1 MTEYFLTS
9 LEEMM
14 KLARRINSEDP
25 SLIKDIATNDKTT
38 PKDSN
43 ENGLMRKGDYVD
55 VIGMR
60 EGKYY
65 DPSQLQALSLASSL
79 ADLTT
84 RDKPFKGPEKFSK
97 LTGDFDLKK
106 LKTDPSNVFPINPAL
121 DAPNPFTGEVIVEG
135 ERNKLHA
142 SIYGELKLNKNVTAG
157 LFGTK
162 GTTRTKYSD
171 GPIVDQFY
179 KEVGAVIKGQVVL
192 SDEAVIYGSAS
203 QKKTKGTREFL
214 TYESENYGKLSVIEA
229 GAVIGGLDANITK
242 TINNGNKYTKGTVSY
257 KWDGQSLSAY
267 ADTGNKRKFGIDY
280 KIEF

>member
-1 MTEYFLTS
+1 MTEYFLTN

-14 KLARRINSEDP
+14 KLARRINSEDQ
-25 SLIKDIATNDKTT
+25 SLIKNTDTNNKTV
-38 PKDSN
+38 PEDANK
-43 ENGLMRKGDYVD
+43 NGLMRKGAYVD
-55 VIGMR
+55 VVGMQ

-97 LTGDFDLKK
+97 LTGDFDFKK

-171 GPIVDQFY
+171 GVIVDQFDR
-179 KEVGAVIKGQVVL
+179 EVGAVIKSKVVL
-192 SDEAVIYGSAS
+192 SNKAVIYGSAS
-203 QKKTKGTREFL
+203 QKTTKSKQEFL

-242 TINNGNKYTKGTVSY
+242 AINNGNKYTKGKVTY
-257 KWDGQSLSAY
+257 RWDGKELSASS
-267 ADTGNKRKFGIDY
+267 DTQGNLGINYEMKF
-280 KIEF
+280 

>member
-1 MTEYFLTS
+1 MTEYFLTN

-14 KLARRINSEDP
+14 KLARRINSEDQ
-25 SLIKDIATNDKTT
+25 SLIKDTATNDKTA
-38 PKDSN
+38 PKDAN
-43 ENGLMRKGDYVD
+43 KNGLMRKGAYVD
-55 VIGMR
+55 VVGMQ

-97 LTGDFDLKK
+97 LTGDFDFKK
-106 LKTDPSNVFPINPAL
+106 LKTDL

-171 GPIVDQFY
+171 GVIVDQFDR
-179 KEVGAVIKGQVVL
+179 EVGAVIKSKVVL
-192 SDEAVIYGSAS
+192 SNKAVIYGSAS
-203 QKKTKGTREFL
+203 QKTTKSKQEFL

-242 TINNGNKYTKGTVSY
+242 AINNGNKYTKGKVTY
-257 KWDGQSLSAY
+257 RWDGKELSASS
-267 ADTGNKRKFGIDY
+267 DTQGNLGINYEMKF
-280 KIEF
+280 

>member
-14 KLARRINSEDP
+14 KLARRINSEDQ
-25 SLIKDIATNDKTT
+25 SLIKDTATNDKTT

-43 ENGLMRKGDYVD
+43 ENGLMSKQAKQFANVS
-55 VIGMR
+55 
-60 EGKYY
+60 KYY
-65 DPSQLQALSLASSL
+65 DRSQLQALSLASSL

-84 RDKPFKGPEKFSK
+84 RDKPFKGPEKFSE

-106 LKTDPSNVFPINPAL
+106 LKPNT
-121 DAPNPFTGEVIVEG
+121 DAPNPFTGEVLVEG

-171 GPIVDQFY
+171 GPIVDQFDR
-179 KEVGAVIKGQVVL
+179 EVGAVIKGQVVL

-203 QKKTKGTREFL
+203 QKKTKSKQEFFTL
-214 TYESENYGKLSVIEA
+214 ESEKFGKLSVIEA

-267 ADTGNKRKFGIDY
+267 ADTGKKRKAPKIGIDY
-280 KIEF
+280 LIKF

>member
-25 SLIKDIATNDKTT
+25 SLIKDTATNDKTT
-38 PKDSN
+38 PKDTN
-43 ENGLMRKGDYVD
+43 KNGLMRKGDYVD
-55 VIGMR
+55 KIGMR

-84 RDKPFKGPEKFSK
+84 RDKPFKGPEKFSE

-106 LKTDPSNVFPINPAL
+106 LKTDPSNVFPINPDL
-121 DAPNPFTGEVIVEG
+121 DAPNPFTGEVLVEG

-203 QKKTKGTREFL
+203 QKKTNIKEEFFTL
-214 TYESENYGKLSVIEA
+214 ESEEFGKLSVIEA

-242 TINNGNKYTKGTVSY
+242 TIDNGNKYTKGTVSY

>member
-1 MTEYFLTS
+1 MTEYFLTN

-14 KLARRINSEDP
+14 KLARRINSEDQ
-25 SLIKDIATNDKTT
+25 SLIKNTATNDKTT
-38 PKDSN
+38 PKDTN
-43 ENGLMRKGDYVD
+43 KNGLMRKGDYVD
-55 VIGMR
+55 EIGMR

-65 DPSQLQALSLASSL
+65 NPSQLQALSLASSL
-79 ADLTT
+79 SDLTT

-106 LKTDPSNVFPINPAL
+106 LKPDT
-121 DAPNPFTGEVIVEG
+121 DAPNPFTGEVLVEG

-203 QKKTKGTREFL
+203 QKKTNIKEEFFTL
-214 TYESENYGKLSVIEA
+214 ESEEFGKLSVIEA

-242 TINNGNKYTKGTVSY
+242 TINNDNKYTKGTVSY

-280 KIEF
+280 LIKF

>member
-1 MTEYFLTS
+1 MADSFIDALKGYENLADRIKNEDSS
-9 LEEMM
+9 LLLETG
-14 KLARRINSEDP
+14 STVD
-25 SLIKDIATNDKTT
+25 T
-38 PKDSN
+38 PKDIN
-43 ENGLMRKGDYVD
+43 KNGLMSKQARQFAN
-55 VIGMR
+55 IS
-60 EGKYY
+60 KYY
-65 DPSQLQALSLASSL
+65 DRSQLQALSLAASQ
-79 ADLTT
+79 AEIGAA
-84 RDKPFKGPEKFSK
+84 RDKPFKGPDDFTK

-106 LKTDPSNVFPINPAL
+106 LKTDPSNVFPINPDL

-142 SIYGELKLNKNVTAG
+142 SIYGELKLNKSITAG

-171 GPIVDQFY
+171 GPIVDQFDR
-179 KEVGAVIKGQVVL
+179 EVGAVIKGQVVL

-203 QKKTKGTREFL
+203 QKNTKSKQEFL
-214 TYESENYGKLSVIEA
+214 TYESEKYGKLSVIEA

-242 TINNGNKYTKGTVSY
+242 TINNGNKYTRGTVSY

-280 KIEF
+280 LIKF

>member
-1 MTEYFLTS
+1 MTEYFLTN

-14 KLARRINSEDP
+14 KLARRINSEDQ
-25 SLIKDIATNDKTT
+25 SLIKNTDTNNKTA
-38 PKDSN
+38 PEDANK
-43 ENGLMRKGDYVD
+43 NGLMRKGAYVD
-55 VIGMR
+55 VVGMQ

-97 LTGDFDLKK
+97 LTGDFDFKK

-171 GPIVDQFY
+171 GVIVDQLD

-192 SDEAVIYGSAS
+192 SDEAVIYGGAS
-203 QKKTKGTREFL
+203 QKKTKSKQEFL
-214 TYESENYGKLSVIEA
+214 TYESKNYGKLSVIEA

-242 TINNGNKYTKGTVSY
+242 TISNNNKYTKGKMTY
-257 KWDGQSLSAY
+257 RWDGQSLSAR
-267 ADTGNKRKFGIDY
+267 ADTQGKFGIDY
-280 KIEF
+280 EIKF

>member
-1 MTEYFLTS
+1 MTEYFLTN

-14 KLARRINSEDP
+14 KLARRINSEDQ
-25 SLIKDIATNDKTT
+25 SLIKNTDTNNKTA
-38 PKDSN
+38 PEDANK
-43 ENGLMRKGDYVD
+43 NGLMRKGAYVD
-55 VIGMR
+55 VVGMQ

-97 LTGDFDLKK
+97 LTGDFDFKK

-171 GPIVDQFY
+171 GVIVDQFDR
-179 KEVGAVIKGQVVL
+179 EVGAVIKSKVVL
-192 SDEAVIYGSAS
+192 SNEAVIYGSAS
-203 QKKTKGTREFL
+203 QKTTKSKQEFL
-214 TYESENYGKLSVIEA
+214 TYESKNYGKLSVIEA

-242 TINNGNKYTKGTVSY
+242 AINNGNKYTKGKVTY
-257 KWDGQSLSAY
+257 RWDGKELSASS
-267 ADTGNKRKFGIDY
+267 DTQGNLGINYEMKF
-280 KIEF
+280 

>member
-1 MTEYFLTS
+1 MTEYFLTN

-55 VIGMR
+55 EIGMR

-171 GPIVDQFY
+171 GLIVDQFDR
-179 KEVGAVIKGQVVL
+179 EVGAVIKGQVVL

-242 TINNGNKYTKGTVSY
+242 TINNGNKYTKGKMTY
-257 KWDGQSLSAY
+257 RWDGKELSAS
-267 ADTGNKRKFGIDY
+267 ADTQGNLGINYEIKF
-280 KIEF
+280 

>member
-1 MTEYFLTS
+1 MTEYFLTN

-25 SLIKDIATNDKTT
+25 SLIKDTAINDKTT

-43 ENGLMRKGDYVD
+43 ENGLMSKQAKQFANVS
-55 VIGMR
+55 
-60 EGKYY
+60 KYY
-65 DPSQLQALSLASSL
+65 DRSQLQALSLASSL

-84 RDKPFKGPEKFSK
+84 RDKPFKGPENFNK
-97 LTGDFDLKK
+97 LTGDFDFKK

-171 GPIVDQFY
+171 GVIVDQFDR
-179 KEVGAVIKGQVVL
+179 EVGAVIKSKVVL
-192 SDEAVIYGSAS
+192 SNKAVIYGSAS
-203 QKKTKGTREFL
+203 QKTTKSKQEFL

-242 TINNGNKYTKGTVSY
+242 AINNGNKYTKGKVTY
-257 KWDGQSLSAY
+257 RWDGKELSASS
-267 ADTGNKRKFGIDY
+267 DTQGNLGINYEMKF
-280 KIEF
+280 